1 MNVADIN
8 TTKNPTVRVSSADKD
23 AMFRI
28 AEIGSMPARERTAA
42 LREWQIEQQKSR
54 AVQQG

>member
-1 MNVADIN
+1 MNNEQTQPRIV
-8 TTKNPTVRVSSADKD
+8 NPTVRVSSADKD

-42 LREWQIEQQKSR
+42 LREWQLEQQ
-54 AVQQG
+54 AEQEQAA